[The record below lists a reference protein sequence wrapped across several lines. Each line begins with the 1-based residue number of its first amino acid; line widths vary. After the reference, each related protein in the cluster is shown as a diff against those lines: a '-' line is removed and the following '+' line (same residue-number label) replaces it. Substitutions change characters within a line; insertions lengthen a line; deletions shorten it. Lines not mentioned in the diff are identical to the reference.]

1 MAIIATDTGGGG
13 DFSPMPSGN
22 HVAVCNM
29 VVDLGKQRTVSQ
41 MYGEKIKPQV
51 YIRWETPDETIEWD
65 DRDGNKHSGPRVIG
79 KIYTVSLH
87 ENANLRADLE
97 SWRGKPF
104 TKDELAGFDIS
115 KLLGVPCMVNV
126 TQTERNGKT
135 YANVAAVTPLP
146 KSLRESPPKSS
157 NGLILHDEDSNAY
170 DDLPEWL
177 QKKIDEQVKDG
188 GGGSATSNDP
198 DKWREEL
205 DDEIP
210 F

>member
-1 MAIIATDTGGGG
+1 MAILATDSGGGG

-41 MYGEKIKPQV
+41 MYGEKVKHQV
-51 YIRWETPDETIEWD
+51 WIRWETPDESITWT
-65 DRDGNKHSGPRVIG
+65 DRDGNEQTGPRVIG
-79 KIYTVSLH
+79 KTYTVSLH

-97 SWRGKPF
+97 SWRGRPF
-104 TKDELAGFDIS
+104 TAEELEGFDLS

-126 TQTERNGKT
+126 TQVQKNGKT

-146 KSLRESPPKSS
+146 KALRENPPKSQI
-157 NGLILHDEDSNAY
+157 GLLLY
-170 DDLPEWL
+170 DDEHNTYDELPEWL
-177 QKKIDEQVKDG
+177 QKKIDAQIIE
-188 GGGSATSNDP
+188 GSTTTNYSNGNSYA
-198 DKWREEL
+198 
-205 DDEIP
+205 DDLNDDIP